1 MKILYAIQGTG
12 NGHMSRAQ
20 ELLPYFRQYGTVD
33 VLVSGTQSQLDVSFE
48 INYRTKG
55 MSFVASK
62 SGGVHFLKTLLNLRP
77 IRFFKEV
84 FSLPV
89 KKYDLV
95 ISDFEPVSAWA
106 CKFRGFPCIE
116 LSHQCAVKM
125 ATTPKPKASF
135 PIGQWIVENYCPSS
149 KQYGVHF
156 QSYNDMVFFPI
167 IRNEIKRLNPVD
179 EGFYLVY
186 LTGYSDETILEVLRE
201 IKQTWRVYSRDSIEI
216 TQKNNLMF
224 CPIDNK
230 RFMSDLE
237 KCKGILCGAGF
248 ELPAEALFLGKK
260 LMVIPYNNHFEQ
272 QCNAEALRQLGIPVL
287 YDLSM
292 AALAEIKS
300 WTESLTAV
308 KIHMPDQ
315 TAALVEK
322 IVTENVKTAT
332 PVKD

>member
-20 ELLPYFRQYGTVD
+20 ELLPYFKQYGTVD
-33 VLVSGTQSQLDVSFE
+33 VLVSGTQSQLDVVFD
-48 INYRTKG
+48 ITYRTKG
-55 MSFVASK
+55 MSFIASK
-62 SGGVHFLKTLLNLRP
+62 SGGVHFLKTLLHLRP

-89 KKYDLV
+89 KKYDLI

-106 CKFRGFPCIE
+106 CKFRNLPCIE

-125 ATTPKPKASF
+125 AESPQPKESF
-135 PIGQWIVENYCPSS
+135 PIGQWVVENYCPST

-156 QSYNDMVFFPI
+156 QCYNERVFFPI
-167 IRNEIKRLNPVD
+167 IRNEVKRLNPVD
-179 EGFYLVY
+179 DGYYLVY
-186 LTGYSDETILEVLRE
+186 LTGYSDEAIAEVL
-201 IKQTWRVYSRDSIEI
+201 IKTNQSWRVYSKESKETTKQENI
-216 TQKNNLMF
+216 TF

-230 RFMSDLE
+230 KFISDLE

-260 LMVIPYNNHFEQ
+260 LMVIPYNNHYEQ
-272 QCNAEALRQLGIPVL
+272 QCNAEALKRLGIPVL
-287 YDLSM
+287 NHLS
-292 AALAEIKS
+292 LAELEPLRH
-300 WTESLTAV
+300 WTERINAV

-315 TAALVEK
+315 TALLVEK
-322 IVTENVKTAT
+322 IVTENVD
-332 PVKD
+332 VKF